1 MTPLSLATSWD
12 LASLAPLGLVLP
24 PILLAGFAALYCL
37 ISPHFHTD
45 KQRAYIL
52 STCSSLTMSLV
63 SLPYIGHYLYAG
75 LGPTFAAAQDG
86 WRFELGRFG
95 VIFFGTYLF
104 GESFFARRFA
114 RLSRAQRP

>member
-1 MTPLSLATSWD
+1 MDLIAIPLAF
-12 LASLAPLGLVLP
+12 ALP
-24 PILLAGFAALYCL
+24 PTLFIGFIALYAT

-52 STCSSLTMSLV
+52 STFSSLTMSLI
-63 SLPYIGHYLYAG
+63 SLPYISQYLYHG
-75 LGPTFAAAQDG
+75 LEKTFAEAQEG

-104 GESFFARRFA
+104 GQSFFA
-114 RLSRAQRP
+114 LEV